1 MLQGTLL
8 SRCVSARLTF
18 GSYSCRIYSPEAS
31 QAVLAPPR
39 DWNSRR
45 RLVQL
50 VELVYPSQYRLDLRD
65 DTTTLPRRSAR
76 PPSSSWYLRRGYW
89 RSLVA
94 CKLFMTTVFCSHGM
108 ACVAV
113 GMSCLFRVFMS
124 VCALFVSW
132 LVGFCLL
139 FGMAG
144 LFSSFRHVL
153 CGCLHVSACVVFMP
167 WLVCRVSISSLVYPP
182 V

>member
-39 DWNSRR
+39 DWISRR

-89 RSLVA
+89 RLLVA
-94 CKLFMTTVFCSHGM
+94 CKLFMTTVFCLSLHGLR
-108 ACVAV
+108 V
-113 GMSCLFRVFMS
+113 CLDGSLRL
-124 VCALFVSW
+124 C
-132 LVGFCLL
+132 
-139 FGMAG
+139 
-144 LFSSFRHVL
+144 FRHVSWSR
-153 CGCLHVSACVVFMP
+153 LHLFS
-167 WLVCRVSISSLVYPP
+167 WYPP
-182 V
+182 LCTTPLF